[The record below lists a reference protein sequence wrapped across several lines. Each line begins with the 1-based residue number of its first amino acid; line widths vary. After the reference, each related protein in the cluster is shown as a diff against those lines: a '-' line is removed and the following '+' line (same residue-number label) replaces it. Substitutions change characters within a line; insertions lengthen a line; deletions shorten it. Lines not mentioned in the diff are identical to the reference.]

1 MENFDHQLIALLG
14 AQVNVLN
21 TNPLDIAELVQAV
34 KKSVLEKAAPEA
46 LCDRDIQRIV
56 TKLELNPEIP
66 ERIASIF
73 RNNERAI
80 TAKKQLVQERARRLP
95 FADPLSARRGELHQL
110 FAALEEKHSKQPSLR
125 CWHSMIQQLESD
137 FMPLAKALTWLANK
151 ACECAGAEG
160 IMLQDEGPRL
170 QKNLE
175 QLLLSLESDLT
186 HQANFQEHHP
196 QERALVIQG
205 MDYLR
210 TVLGYIQELNEA
222 IPFKVPASQYKRI
235 EG

>member
-46 LCDRDIQRIV
+46 LCHRDIESIV

-80 TAKKQLVQERARRLP
+80 TAKRALVLEHARKLP
-95 FADPLSARRGELHQL
+95 FADPLSARRAELHQL
-110 FAALEEKHSKQPSLR
+110 FAALEEKHSKQQRLR

-137 FMPLAKALTWLANK
+137 GMPLAKALTWLSNK

-160 IMLQDEGPRL
+160 ILQQDEGPRL

-186 HQANFQEHHP
+186 LQANFQDHHP
-196 QERALVIQG
+196 QERVLVMQG

-210 TVLGYIQELNEA
+210 TVLDYVQEFNET
-222 IPFKVPASQYKRI
+222 IPFKVPAPRYQRI